1 MRFKS
6 AHYYGA
12 ALLYGSLGFPVQ
24 LSLGLDGVAEAGV
37 MGGSIGNIFFFE
49 EKLAKVNA
57 AVTSNASNHCYG
69 HLLSF

>member
-1 MRFKS
+1 MAQRCS
-6 AHYYGA
+6 TV
-12 ALLYGSLGFPVQ
+12 ALGVPAQ
-24 LSLGLDGVAEAGV
+24 LSLGLDGVDGAGV
-37 MGGSIGNIFFFE
+37 MGGSIDNIFFFE